1 MNGNGK
7 ENLAEQF
14 HEALREGRIRAYF
27 QPIIRSLTQ
36 QVMGLE
42 TLARWF
48 EPDGKMIAPDAFI
61 PSMEQSGLIFELD
74 MEILRQACAL
84 YEELS
89 QSGTPLV
96 CFSVNLSRHD
106 FVHPDLFDRVCSTLE
121 QYAVPHRVIK
131 LEITE
136 SLMLEDTEAF
146 TKTFNRFRA
155 AGFSVWLD
163 DFGSGYSSLNVLQN
177 YTFDVI
183 KFDMLFLRQLST
195 RGREMLTSLIGMAKT
210 LGIHTL
216 TEGVETEEQ
225 RQFLLA
231 AGCEAQQGFYYS
243 RPLSKEALFDQIE
256 HKPGLLEKP
265 EDEAYW
271 DEIGRLNFV
280 NVNPLKEYVA
290 RRHNGPN
297 EDYLISAYDSSIA
310 LVECSEKEFRY
321 VYATEGYRERL
332 RELGFSSVEGLE
344 NALSNQRSHQFQMIR
359 KLVLEALHRGTV
371 QTVEYVHEGVY
382 YRLSA
387 LFVARREGKAM
398 IVMHLNTFD
407 SEREVQVAKEMLN
420 NSYAL
425 FTTYELVVMF
435 YPDIKKAKRIYT
447 ANNMPEYDQ
456 ESSFEISLNKFCEA
470 QVEPVDQARYLRF
483 MNFDTMKERIE
494 RSPRLFIQEIFRMH
508 LDKRES
514 KWYTAR
520 VTQIPSKTET
530 VFMLTVQN
538 VQGNVN
544 AILDAAV
551 GEHPEM
557 L

>member
-36 QVMGLE
+36 RVMGLE

-89 QSGTPLV
+89 QSGTPLA

-121 QYAVPHRVIK
+121 QYAVPHHVIK

-155 AGFSVWLD
+155 AGFSIWLD

-216 TEGVETEEQ
+216 TEGVETKEQ

-290 RRHNGPN
+290 RRRNGPN

-321 VYATEGYRERL
+321 VYAT
-332 RELGFSSVEGLE
+332 
-344 NALSNQRSHQFQMIR
+344 
-359 KLVLEALHRGTV
+359 
-371 QTVEYVHEGVY
+371 
-382 YRLSA
+382 
-387 LFVARREGKAM
+387 
-398 IVMHLNTFD
+398 
-407 SEREVQVAKEMLN
+407 
-420 NSYAL
+420 
-425 FTTYELVVMF
+425 
-435 YPDIKKAKRIYT
+435 
-447 ANNMPEYDQ
+447 
-456 ESSFEISLNKFCEA
+456 
-470 QVEPVDQARYLRF
+470 
-483 MNFDTMKERIE
+483 
-494 RSPRLFIQEIFRMH
+494 
-508 LDKRES
+508 
-514 KWYTAR
+514 
-520 VTQIPSKTET
+520 
-530 VFMLTVQN
+530 
-538 VQGNVN
+538 
-544 AILDAAV
+544 
-551 GEHPEM
+551 
-557 L
+557 